1 MHKIVITAAH
11 PALAGVSI
19 TFTGLT
25 PLEAAE
31 VESAMLCGASDC
43 NQLSA
48 MRAGGRNLPV
58 ASTNVGNAT
67 AGYTIE
73 SDDPAVAW
81 GYAGS
86 NNYTGMSQEDFAGF
100 LAAIEARL
108 SRLSPAAKAK
118 RS

>member
-1 MHKIVITAAH
+1 MHKIVITAVH
-11 PALAGVSI
+11 PSVPAVSVI
-19 TFTGLT
+19 FTGLT

-31 VESAMLCGASDC
+31 VESALVCGASDC

-58 ASTNVGNAT
+58 ASTNLGTGT

-73 SDDPAVAW
+73 SDDPAVTW
-81 GYAGS
+81 GYSGNNTYS
-86 NNYTGMSQEDFAGF
+86 NVSQEDFIGY
-100 LAAIEARL
+100 LAAIEVRL
-108 SRLSPAAKAK
+108 SRISPAAKAK